1 MGTTSINRRR
11 RLLLAGGVALPLAGC
26 DGPRA
31 LDGPDAPAFD
41 PALIVPRRRPALAV
55 VFGAGG
61 PRGFAHVG
69 VVKVLERSG
78 IVPELIVGSSIGAV
92 IGALWAGGMK
102 ASAIEK
108 LALDI
113 GVAQFVTYRWGAG
126 MGGNGNRIEDKVGEL
141 VGGRRI
147 ESLPT
152 RLAIVAARRDT
163 RAAIAFNCGDI
174 AVAARA
180 SSAIPGSF
188 LPVRINGVDYIDGD
202 EYSPVPAGL
211 TRTLGAD
218 MVVAIDVS
226 AHASSIPADAPAAWA
241 KRDRLRAG
249 QSETEKRAADIFI
262 HPDLGYYASVR
273 HEYRLRSIAIAERET
288 ERALPALRAL
298 IAART
303 RAG

>member
-1 MGTTSINRRR
+1 MRATSIDRKR

-26 DGPRA
+26 DGPREM
-31 LDGPDAPAFD
+31 DGPDAPAFD
-41 PALIVPRRRPALAV
+41 AALTAPRRRPSLAV

-92 IGALWAGGMK
+92 IGALWAAGMK
-102 ASAIEK
+102 APEIEK

-126 MGGNGNRIEDKVGEL
+126 MTGNGNRIEDMVGDL
-141 VGGRRI
+141 VHGRRI
-147 ESLPT
+147 ETLPT
-152 RLAIVAARRDT
+152 RVAIVAARRDT
-163 RAAIAFNCGDI
+163 RAPIAFNRGDI

-180 SSAIPGSF
+180 SSAIPGTF
-188 LPVRINGVDYIDGD
+188 LPVRINGVEYIDGD

-226 AHASSIPADAPAAWA
+226 AHASSIPANAPAVWA
-241 KRDRLRAG
+241 ERDRLRAR

-273 HEYRLRSIAIAERET
+273 YEYRLRSIAIAERET
-288 ERALPALRAL
+288 ERVLPALRAL
-298 IAART
+298 IAAR
-303 RAG
+303 AG

>member
-1 MGTTSINRRR
+1 M
-11 RLLLAGGVALPLAGC
+11 LAGAVALPLAGC
-26 DGPRA
+26 DAPREM
-31 LDGPDAPAFD
+31 DGADAPTFD
-41 PALIVPRRRPALAV
+41 PARTAPRRRPALAV

-78 IVPELIVGSSIGAV
+78 IVPELIVGASIGAV

-126 MGGNGNRIEDKVGEL
+126 MVGNGNRIEDKVGEL
-141 VGGRRI
+141 VHGRRI

-152 RLAIVAARRDT
+152 RLAIIAARRDT
-163 RAAIAFNCGDI
+163 RAPVAFNRGNI

-180 SSAIPGSF
+180 SSAIPGTF
-188 LPVRINGVDYIDGD
+188 LPVRINGVEYIDGD

-218 MVVAIDVS
+218 IVVAVDVS
-226 AHASSIPADAPAAWA
+226 AHASSIPADAPAAWVG
-241 KRDRLRAG
+241 RDRQRAG
-249 QSETEKRAADIFI
+249 QSDTEKRAADIFI

-273 HEYRLRSIAIAERET
+273 REYRLRSIAIAERET
-288 ERALPALRAL
+288 ERLLPALRAR
-298 IAART
+298 IATPT